1 MISDLAPRAVSRN
14 RLLRLVVDHNLELEN
29 SSSSA
34 VSSQIT
40 TRKAGK
46 PAQPDEYKRTI
57 HISHAA
63 SWHDDNIN
71 LVTN

>member
-1 MISDLAPRAVSRN
+1 MISDLARRAVSRN
-14 RLLRLVVDHNLELEN
+14 RLLRLVVDHNLESEN

-46 PAQPDEYKRTI
+46 PAQSDEEKRTI

-71 LVTN
+71 LITN